1 MSYTTVTSDKSKKTA
16 LICCAAGGMFG
27 LHQFYVGNVGKGI
40 LYALTGGL
48 FFFGWIRDI
57 IKIATGSFRDNAD
70 APLRK

>member
-1 MSYTTVTSDKSKKTA
+1 MSYATVTSDKSKKTA
-16 LICCAAGGMFG
+16 LICCAVGGMFG
-27 LHQFYVGNVGKGI
+27 LHQFYVGNIGKGI
-40 LYALTGGL
+40 FYAMTGGL